1 MATDRLR
8 SVSRSWLVLAV
19 AVNLV
24 SITAFSSEYVIK
36 LKQGTRSFPQ
46 ALQQK
51 VFLNAP
57 VKDHHEAGHLLLVEL
72 GRSSKKR
79 TAERLAEFMRHP
91 EVDYVVENFK
101 LKAFQLPNDPEI
113 SKQWSVSK
121 VRAAEAWSQGVG
133 SRSVIVAV
141 IDTGVDFKH
150 PDLQDNIWI
159 NKKETPGNGVDD
171 DQNGVVDD
179 VHGYDF
185 QANDADPTD
194 ETSSQNPGH
203 GTHCAGI
210 VGAVGDNGK
219 GITGMSQQ
227 VSIMALR
234 FLDANGMGDLMN
246 AVKSIDYAIKNGA
259 QIISASWGAAVGAA
273 QAQPITEA
281 IGRANDA
288 GVLFV
293 AAASNDGKNND
304 QYEVYPANTP
314 LPNMITVAAS
324 TSSDGKPSWS
334 NFGQGK
340 VSVSAPGEAIYSTL
354 PKEKFG
360 ELSGTSMATP
370 LVSGLAALML
380 SHRSDLKPTEVK
392 ALMQASG
399 SKVEIETACNC
410 RVDAASVV
418 QRVRAQ
424 ELTLVPWAATIAPES
439 TLQFSTWGGKGPFNF
454 SSSSDEI
461 ATIDSK
467 GLLTAKAEG
476 EVTVSVSD
484 GRGKAT
490 QSHRIRIVKP
500 TEGGEVGDCPLG
512 DPALC
517 QMMCAIDP
525 SLPWCQQSGL
535 APAKCSR
542 IR

>member
-1 MATDRLR
+1 
-8 SVSRSWLVLAV
+8 
-19 AVNLV
+19 
-24 SITAFSSEYVIK
+24 
-36 LKQGTRSFPQ
+36 
-46 ALQQK
+46 
-51 VFLNAP
+51 
-57 VKDHHEAGHLLLVEL
+57 
-72 GRSSKKR
+72 
-79 TAERLAEFMRHP
+79 MRHP
-91 EVDYVVENFK
+91 EVEYVVENFK
-101 LKAFQLPNDPEI
+101 LKALQLPNDPEI
-113 SKQWSVSK
+113 SKQWSVGK

-133 SRSVIVAV
+133 SRGVVVAV

-150 PDLQDNIWI
+150 PDLQDNIWN

-171 DQNGVVDD
+171 DQNGYVDD

-185 QANDADPTD
+185 FADDADPND
-194 ETSSQNPGH
+194 ETSGQNPGH

-227 VSIMALR
+227 VSIMVLR
-234 FLDANGMGDLMN
+234 FLGANGTGDLMN

-273 QAQPITEA
+273 QAQPISEA

-304 QYEVYPANTP
+304 KYEVYPANTP

-354 PKEKFG
+354 PQEKFG

-380 SHRSDLKPTEVK
+380 ST
-392 ALMQASG
+392 AL
-399 SKVEIETACNC
+399 I
-410 RVDAASVV
+410 
-418 QRVRAQ
+418 
-424 ELTLVPWAATIAPES
+424 
-439 TLQFSTWGGKGPFNF
+439 
-454 SSSSDEI
+454 
-461 ATIDSK
+461 
-467 GLLTAKAEG
+467 
-476 EVTVSVSD
+476 
-484 GRGKAT
+484 
-490 QSHRIRIVKP
+490 
-500 TEGGEVGDCPLG
+500 
-512 DPALC
+512 
-517 QMMCAIDP
+517 
-525 SLPWCQQSGL
+525 
-535 APAKCSR
+535 
-542 IR
+542 